1 MEFKITRENFLEGLG
16 KTQGVVE
23 KKNTMPV
30 LSNILLEA
38 DKKGLTIS
46 ATDME
51 VALVFTS
58 AAQVI
63 QPGKITVSCRHI
75 YDIVREINQPEV
87 VVSLKQGN
95 RLEVKAGTSVFN
107 IPGLEANEFPAIP
120 TVEKTS
126 VEVSCDVFLNMIEKT
141 SFCMSTDETRHNLAG
156 IHLEKEKGGAI
167 RMVATD
173 GHRLSLVDQ
182 DFGSEGLDDV
192 NVIIPRKGIG
202 ELKKMVS
209 QEGCFELAVDKRHLC
224 ARKGNETLYARLID
238 GEFPDYGRVIPNK
251 TGSLVSIPRQDF
263 IGALRRVSL
272 LSNERS
278 RGVVINLSPGHLEVF
293 INNPDLGEA
302 REEFKIDYKGEK
314 LGIGFNARY
323 FLDVL
328 NAMKDD
334 MVILGVQ
341 NELAPCVIKSE
352 KDHGFLSVIMPMR
365 I

>member
-120 TVEKTS
+120 TV
-126 VEVSCDVFLNMIEKT
+126 
-141 SFCMSTDETRHNLAG
+141 
-156 IHLEKEKGGAI
+156 
-167 RMVATD
+167 
-173 GHRLSLVDQ
+173 
-182 DFGSEGLDDV
+182 
-192 NVIIPRKGIG
+192 
-202 ELKKMVS
+202 
-209 QEGCFELAVDKRHLC
+209 
-224 ARKGNETLYARLID
+224 
-238 GEFPDYGRVIPNK
+238 
-251 TGSLVSIPRQDF
+251 
-263 IGALRRVSL
+263 
-272 LSNERS
+272 
-278 RGVVINLSPGHLEVF
+278 
-293 INNPDLGEA
+293 
-302 REEFKIDYKGEK
+302 
-314 LGIGFNARY
+314 
-323 FLDVL
+323 
-328 NAMKDD
+328 
-334 MVILGVQ
+334 
-341 NELAPCVIKSE
+341 
-352 KDHGFLSVIMPMR
+352 
-365 I
+365 